1 MVSASMGVESRTVAN
16 TREEM
21 AGRECAKFKNF
32 ALWPIFTRNQT
43 IDFFFACAQ
52 NQISLPQHPDGTDIC
67 AGAKAAA
74 QGRAHTEV
82 LTG

>member
-1 MVSASMGVESRTVAN
+1 
-16 TREEM
+16 M
-21 AGRECAKFKNF
+21 AGHGCTKFNNF
-32 ALWPIFTRNQT
+32 ALWPIFTRIQT
-43 IDFFFACAQ
+43 IDFFFAYAQ
-52 NQISLPQHPDGTDIC
+52 NQISPPQHPNGTDIC